1 MKRFSFSLALAV
13 VLYLSGGLA
22 YAQHGHGAGGAVGG
36 VGGLGAHGESG
47 SHGNAGDSGTT
58 NSPGTAPKTASSQLM
73 NNQPLNEALTKALEK
88 KNLLP
93 SGGLA
98 TACTGYTNLGRCIS
112 AIHVANNLKLPG
124 GFFCLRRA
132 MTGTALP
139 SADTTACAVT
149 QTNLKLG
156 QAIQKFDPNA
166 DPKAEATKGTKQA
179 DTDIDTASHSQT

>member
-13 VLYLSGGLA
+13 ALYLSGGLA
-22 YAQHGHGAGGAVGG
+22 YAQHGHGPGGA

-73 NNQPLNEALTKALEK
+73 NNQHLNEALTKVLEK

-139 SADTTACAVT
+139 SPDPTCTVAPAK
-149 QTNLKLG
+149 LKLG
-156 QAIQKFDPNA
+156 QAIQELDPNA

-179 DTDIDTASHSQT
+179 DTDIDSASHTQT